1 MALYFKS
8 LCSSSSGNCLAI
20 RSESTRVLIDCGLG
34 SMRRTREALKR
45 NFEDPS
51 AIDAVIISH
60 MHSDHISYYPLRVFE
75 EMGCPVCVHEASAD
89 QLEDKHF
96 KDYGF
101 SSLQVRLFGDEA
113 FTIGDLEIEPFEVS
127 HNPYYPTY
135 GFVVR
140 CGKTKLTIATDFN
153 NWQNCL
159 EHFVDADFMFVESN
173 HDIELLRRYYNPN
186 SRFHMSNP
194 RTAEL
199 VRAAR
204 TRSKKA
210 PQGVMLGHM
219 SDQRNRAS
227 LALEQISDDFEQAA
241 VELDFAICAAPL
253 FEPSNAV
260 MIGG

>member
-20 RSESTRVLIDCGLG
+20 RSETTRVLIDCGLG
-34 SMRRTREALKR
+34 SMRRTREALKQ
-45 NFEDPS
+45 NFVDPA

-75 EMGCPVCVHEASAD
+75 EMGCPVRVHEASAD

-101 SSLQVRLFGDEA
+101 SSLQVQLFGDA
-113 FTIGDLEIEPFEVS
+113 SFKIGDLEIEPFEVS
-127 HNPYYPTY
+127 HNPCYPTY

-140 CGKTKLTIATDFN
+140 YSKTKLVIATDFN

-159 EHFVDADFMFVESN
+159 EHFVDADFIFVESN
-173 HDIELLRRYYNPN
+173 HDVELLRRYYNPN

-199 VRAAR
+199 VRTVR
-204 TRSKKA
+204 TNSKKA
-210 PQGVMLGHM
+210 PQSVMLGHM
-219 SDQRNRAS
+219 SDQRNRAD
-227 LALEQISDDFEQAA
+227 LALEQISNDFEQTGT
-241 VELDFAICAAPL
+241 ELDFALCAAPL

>member
-20 RSESTRVLIDCGLG
+20 RSETTRVLIDCGLG
-34 SMRRTREALKR
+34 SMRRTREALRR
-45 NFEDPS
+45 NFDDPA

-60 MHSDHISYYPLRVFE
+60 MHSDHISFYPLRVFE
-75 EMGCPVCVHEASAD
+75 EMGCPVCVHEASLD

-96 KDYGF
+96 NSYGF
-101 SSLQVRLFGDEA
+101 SSLQVQLFGDAA
-113 FTIGDLEIEPFEVS
+113 FKIGDLEIEPFAVS

-140 CGKTKLTIATDFN
+140 CGKTKLVIATDFN
-153 NWQNCL
+153 YWQDRL
-159 EHFVDADFMFVESN
+159 EYFVDADFMFVESN
-173 HDIELLRRYYNPN
+173 YDIELLRRNYNPN

-199 VRAAR
+199 LRVAR
-204 TRSKKA
+204 TSSKKA
-210 PQGVMLGHM
+210 PQAVMLGHI
-219 SDQRNRAS
+219 SDQRNRAC
-227 LALEQISDDFEQAA
+227 LALEQISNDFKQAA
-241 VELDFAICAAPL
+241 VELDFAVCAAPL
-253 FEPSNAV
+253 FEPSDTV